1 VSGFLPSK
9 GGRRRSRGIPRKLHT
24 DQLIVP
30 VGHGPK
36 VVDEL
41 IEIRELAERQA
52 LDHLGWPDRN
62 P

>member
-1 VSGFLPSK
+1 MSGFLPSK
-9 GGRRRSRGIPRKLHT
+9 GVRRRSRGIPR

-41 IEIRELAERQA
+41 IEIRELAEGQA